1 MLPEVF
7 LSNWEKWKV
16 QPLFLGPYEPG
27 DNSSNAVF
35 LPRHGGSCFG
45 EQGEHDMQTEVDVRE
60 TVISQAPPA
69 ELTQRPRSTPALFLT
84 WISSFP

>member
-1 MLPEVF
+1 MAQGRTSEAVRVLPEVF

-35 LPRHGGSCFG
+35 LP
-45 EQGEHDMQTEVDVRE
+45 
-60 TVISQAPPA
+60 
-69 ELTQRPRSTPALFLT
+69 
-84 WISSFP
+84 